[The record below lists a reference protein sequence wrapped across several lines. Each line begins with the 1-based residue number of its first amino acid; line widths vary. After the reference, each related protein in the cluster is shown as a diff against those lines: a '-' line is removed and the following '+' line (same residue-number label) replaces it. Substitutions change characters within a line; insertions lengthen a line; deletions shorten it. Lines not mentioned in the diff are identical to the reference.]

1 MTEKSQYLIGFLIFR
16 RVIVKSENIMINPT
30 NSNLQKLVIKPKC
43 PDCDS
48 ELNIPCDTEKGEV
61 LSCPGCGLELEVKKI
76 SDGGGCVDLQELVI
90 EGEDWGE

>member
-1 MTEKSQYLIGFLIFR
+1 
-16 RVIVKSENIMINPT
+16 MINHSH
-30 NSNLQKLVIKPKC
+30 SNLQNKNNRAKC

-48 ELNIPCDTEKGEV
+48 ELIVPWDIEKGEV

-76 SDGGGCVDLQELVI
+76 IGGGGDVDLQELAI

>member
-1 MTEKSQYLIGFLIFR
+1 
-16 RVIVKSENIMINPT
+16 MINAINP
-30 NSNLQKLVIKPKC
+30 NLQNMVNKIKC

-48 ELNIPCDTEKGEV
+48 ELNVPCDIEKGEV

-76 SDGGGCVDLQELVI
+76 IGGGGDVDLQELAI

>member
-1 MTEKSQYLIGFLIFR
+1 
-16 RVIVKSENIMINPT
+16 MIN
-30 NSNLQKLVIKPKC
+30 SIDSDFQKMVNKTKC

-48 ELNIPCDTEKGEV
+48 ELNIPCDVEKGEV

-76 SDGGGCVDLQELVI
+76 ADGGECVDLQELVI